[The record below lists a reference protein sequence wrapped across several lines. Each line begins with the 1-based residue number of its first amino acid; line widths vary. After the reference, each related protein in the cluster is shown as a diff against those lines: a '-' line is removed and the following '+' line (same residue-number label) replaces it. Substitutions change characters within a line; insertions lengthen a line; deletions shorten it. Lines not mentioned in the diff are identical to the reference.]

1 VALLLVLAACNHAAG
16 SEPSGSPH
24 RSANASHH
32 SDTPDGQPSGSPD
45 APAIPPAYLIWTH
58 DGLPPGLQPRLAAL
72 PGVERAVTVGDDT
85 AWMTR
90 SVDAAGTVVDAPASP
105 FAIPLETQDADPHAL
120 APFLPDALRD
130 DVVTA
135 LDKGQ
140 GVLGET
146 SARLRHIGVGGK
158 LIFGN
163 RTVTIGAV
171 VPDTVANWSELLVSR
186 DVGKRLGIAHDRFA
200 LIRFSGS
207 PTEAAVSRSVL
218 PLLPAGSALEA
229 RAPGKAEFRKNGD
242 TVFPY
247 VLMKVGFGEF
257 AARPDPANPG
267 YLQMDPAF
275 VHSHLRTRTVPLL
288 GAVTCNKVVF
298 PALDAAMQEL
308 QRRGLS
314 SLVHSFAGCYSAR
327 MVNRVP
333 TMLLSHHS
341 WGAAVDINAP
351 ENPFGARPTQD
362 PRLVALMHANGFA
375 WGGLWVT
382 PDGMHFEFRPAHV
395 AAPWPRMP

>member
-1 VALLLVLAACNHAAG
+1 
-16 SEPSGSPH
+16 
-24 RSANASHH
+24 
-32 SDTPDGQPSGSPD
+32 
-45 APAIPPAYLIWTH
+45 
-58 DGLPPGLQPRLAAL
+58 
-72 PGVERAVTVGDDT
+72 
-85 AWMTR
+85 MTR
-90 SVDAAGTVVDAPASP
+90 SVDAAGKVVDAPPAP
-105 FAIPLETQDADPHAL
+105 FAIPLESQDADPHAL
-120 APFLPDALRD
+120 APFLPAGFREEVVAALEHGR
-130 DVVTA
+130 
-135 LDKGQ
+135 

-146 SARLRHIGVGGK
+146 SARLRHVGVGGK
-158 LIFGN
+158 LIFGGQV
-163 RTVTIGAV
+163 VTIGAV
-171 VPDTVANWSELLVSR
+171 VPDAVANWSELLVSR
-186 DVGKRLGIAHDRFA
+186 VVGRRLGIAHDRFA
-200 LIRFSGS
+200 LLRFSGS
-207 PTEAAVSRSVL
+207 PTEAAVSRGVL
-218 PLLPAGSALEA
+218 PLLPGRPALQV

-275 VHSHLRTRTVPLL
+275 VHSHLRTQTVPLL

-314 SLVHSFAGCYSAR
+314 ALVHSFAGCYSAR

-362 PRLVALMHANGFA
+362 PRLVAVMHSNGFA

-395 AAPWPRMP
+395 AAPWPGMP

>member
-1 VALLLVLAACNHAAG
+1 MAFLLLLAACNQSVATE
-16 SEPSGSPH
+16 SSGTVPH
-24 RSANASHH
+24 RSGNASRH
-32 SDTPDGQPSGSPD
+32 SD
-45 APAIPPAYLIWTH
+45 APGGAVVVPPAYLIWTH

-90 SVDAAGTVVDAPASP
+90 SVDAAGTVVDAPPSP
-105 FAIPLETQDADPHAL
+105 FAIPLETQDVDPRAL
-120 APFLPDALRD
+120 APFLPAGLRD
-130 DVVTA
+130 DVVTG
-135 LDKGQ
+135 LSKGQ

-146 SARLRHIGVGGK
+146 SARLRHIGIGGK

-186 DVGKRLGIAHDRFA
+186 EVGRRLGIAHDRFA

-207 PTEAAVSRSVL
+207 PTEASVSRSVR
-218 PLLPAGSALEA
+218 PLLPAGSALQV
-229 RAPGKAEFRKNGD
+229 RAPGHAEFRKNGD

-257 AARPDPANPG
+257 AARPDPASPG

-288 GAVTCNKVVF
+288 GAVTCNKIVF
-298 PALDAAMQEL
+298 PALEAAMQEL
-308 QRRGLS
+308 QRRRLS

-362 PRLVALMHANGFA
+362 RRLVAVMHANGFA

-395 AAPWPRMP
+395 AAPWPGMP